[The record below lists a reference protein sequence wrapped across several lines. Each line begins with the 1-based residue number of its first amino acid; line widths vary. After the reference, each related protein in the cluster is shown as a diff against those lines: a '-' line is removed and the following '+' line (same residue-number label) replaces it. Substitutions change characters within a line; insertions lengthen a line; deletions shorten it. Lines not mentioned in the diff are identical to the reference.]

1 MCGDEDRLG
10 GLRPPRRPQ
19 GTHAPLLMPSRRP
32 AHQCTHLVA
41 CLAMCDQVEDFEV
54 LGLLGSGGYGSVH
67 LAREPQSG
75 TLVAVKVGHA
85 SIPVLGLTT
94 LEAPMPHRARCCRP
108 ACTPPRFSPLTLIAR
123 LCPVALVQVMLKR
136 PKGVSAPMR
145 VELNVLAQVR
155 QTSNLHHRS
164 NPSLDH
170 LVSSLKPP
178 SSTGQNHGASAE
190 SPFLGAACVQVQHPN
205 VVHFYYCLQSA
216 SKIYLVMEYIPGGT
230 LKRVLKVTHR
240 PPAIGCLL

>member
-1 MCGDEDRLG
+1 
-10 GLRPPRRPQ
+10 
-19 GTHAPLLMPSRRP
+19 
-32 AHQCTHLVA
+32 
-41 CLAMCDQVEDFEV
+41 MCDQVEDFEV